1 MPSHVVAAATLV
13 LLSWLMLQALPLLLD
28 LWSRVG

>member
-1 MPSHVVAAATLV
+1 MPSHVVAALTLIV
-13 LLSWLMLQALPLLLD
+13 LSWLMLQAVPLLLD